1 MDGRFSKVKHV
12 FKLALGIRC
21 NSGNIS
27 GVGMCL

>member
-1 MDGRFSKVKHV
+1 MDERFSKVKHV